1 MGFSIKLIFL
11 NFLCVLNLGKL
22 LQITVKNSI
31 KNNKN

>member
-1 MGFSIKLIFL
+1 MGFSIKLLFL
-11 NFLCVLNLGKL
+11 NFLYVLDLGKL